1 MEIIKSNNIG
11 LHDIIK
17 QAKEKLFAANISNAQ
32 KEVEW
37 FLNKKLSISLS
48 QIIIDKNHKLSQKNI
63 IQLNKF
69 ITQRLKGKPFQ
80 YILNLGT
87 FYGYDF
93 FINKHTLIPRPETEL
108 IIDIAKKHGPYNK
121 AIDIGTGSGNIAIV
135 LSKENIAKHID
146 AIDISKQALDVA
158 KYNGSQYNIKNINYF
173 QLDFLMNDIAQKYDL
188 VVSNPPYISNA
199 EYKKLEEH
207 IKFYEPKIAL
217 TDGKNGLMFYKF
229 FAKNLNKILKPKG
242 KAIIEI
248 GIENTK
254 IKIDKLFL
262 DNNYHCTWH
271 KDLNGNYRVC
281 EVNQ

>member
-48 QIIIDKNHKLSQKNI
+48 QIIINKNHKLSQKNI

-121 AIDIGTGSGNIAIV
+121 AIDIGTGSGNIAVV

-217 TDGKNGLMFYKF
+217 TDGNNGLIFYKF

-254 IKIDKLFL
+254 RKIDKLFS